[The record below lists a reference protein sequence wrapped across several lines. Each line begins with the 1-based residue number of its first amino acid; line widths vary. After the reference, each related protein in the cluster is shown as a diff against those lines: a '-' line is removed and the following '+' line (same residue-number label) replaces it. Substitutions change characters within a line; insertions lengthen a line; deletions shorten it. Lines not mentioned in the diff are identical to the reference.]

1 MDIAVCLIDSCQDSH
16 LTQDK
21 TLIPVAMNMNIS
33 LSLKKIKDTHLGY
46 LNCCWDRI
54 EVSG

>member
-33 LSLKKIKDTHLGY
+33 LSSYDNQGY
-46 LNCCWDRI
+46 
-54 EVSG
+54 